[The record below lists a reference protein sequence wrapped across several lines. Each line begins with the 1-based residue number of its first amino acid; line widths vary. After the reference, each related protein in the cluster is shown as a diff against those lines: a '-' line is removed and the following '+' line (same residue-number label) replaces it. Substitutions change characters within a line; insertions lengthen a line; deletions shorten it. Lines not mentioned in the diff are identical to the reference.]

1 MYNYKLTLD
10 RFTNLFKLEPQANM
24 ITPITHTQANIFH
37 TSPQRRVNIVCAC
50 RLRLVM
56 FSIFIVRLTSSVMRL
71 ITLEA
76 FKDRC
81 VYN

>member
-1 MYNYKLTLD
+1 
-10 RFTNLFKLEPQANM
+10 M
-24 ITPITHTQANIFH
+24 ITPITHTQANIYN
-37 TSPQRRVNIVCAC
+37 TSPQRSVIIVCAC

-56 FSIFIVRLTSSVMRL
+56 FSIFIVRFTSSVMRI
-71 ITLEA
+71 ITFEA